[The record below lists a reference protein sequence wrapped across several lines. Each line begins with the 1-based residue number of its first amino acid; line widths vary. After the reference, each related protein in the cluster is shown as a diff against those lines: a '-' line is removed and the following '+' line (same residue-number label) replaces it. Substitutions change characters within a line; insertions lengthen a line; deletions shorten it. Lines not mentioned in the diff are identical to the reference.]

1 MIHIRLVTQ
10 KAHLGGAV
18 EGSGRLVLWF
28 YAWCFTHSASG
39 PGSPT
44 YGTITS
50 IVPIRV

>member
-1 MIHIRLVTQ
+1 MTHVRVVTQ
-10 KAHLGGAV
+10 KAHLGAV
-18 EGSGRLVLWF
+18 EDSGLLVLWC